1 MYRTALLL
9 VSLVLFVL
17 LPSMAVSAERGT
29 PDPAHPPSSSQS
41 IAASFPLSAADYF
54 TPVAHQNAV
63 PQVAETKGGNPDVFS
78 SPSRHDAENHLQGKK
93 QSEALASENSSHAAS
108 ETLHVSIKGNDTQI
122 VSSAPQEAFEMPDA
136 TQIAHPTDSAAQS
149 AIANSLHL
157 FTVRI
162 RERFEIWLER
172 SSRYMALMREI
183 LKEEKLPEELVFL
196 PFVESGFNVNAYSRA
211 RAVGAW
217 QFIEATAKRY
227 GLVIDWWRDERKDPV
242 RSTEAAAAYLR
253 DLYKMFG
260 SWNLALAA
268 YNAGEGKIMKAL
280 RRSDADDYWSLLRTR
295 QIRDETKNYV
305 PQYYAARL
313 IAYAPE
319 EYGFTRLTYQ
329 EPLEFDEVTIE
340 KPLDVEVIAACT
352 DATVKEIRELNPS
365 LRRWS
370 TPLNVDR
377 YTLRIPKG
385 TKDLFFENLARIPD
399 EECLSYDTYTMK
411 KGETVRTVAK
421 KLNIPVSALLELNDL
436 SGLEQLKPGS
446 QIKVP
451 PKDKYFTD
459 LDDRVTAKKVSLG
472 GKQSAKV
479 KKTAKK
485 GLKRDPLSRSR
496 DKVRVKGA

>member
-1 MYRTALLL
+1 
-9 VSLVLFVL
+9 
-17 LPSMAVSAERGT
+17 
-29 PDPAHPPSSSQS
+29 
-41 IAASFPLSAADYF
+41 
-54 TPVAHQNAV
+54 
-63 PQVAETKGGNPDVFS
+63 
-78 SPSRHDAENHLQGKK
+78 
-93 QSEALASENSSHAAS
+93 
-108 ETLHVSIKGNDTQI
+108 
-122 VSSAPQEAFEMPDA
+122 
-136 TQIAHPTDSAAQS
+136 
-149 AIANSLHL
+149 
-157 FTVRI
+157 
-162 RERFEIWLER
+162 
-172 SSRYMALMREI
+172 MALMREI
-183 LKEEKLPEELVFL
+183 LREEKLPEELVFL

-329 EPLEFDEVTIE
+329 EPIEFDEVTIE
-340 KPLDVEVIAACT
+340 RPLDVEVIAACT

-370 TPLNVDR
+370 TPLNVDQ

-399 EECLSYDTYTMK
+399 DECLSYDTYTMK
-411 KGETVRTVAK
+411 KGDTVRTVAK
-421 KLNIPVSALLELNDL
+421 KLDIPVSALLELNDL
-436 SGLEQLKPGS
+436 SGLEQLKTGS